1 LLPNR
6 LSILP
11 QRQVLF
17 IMNEAANGN
26 SGAQEQYIETLFP
39 SDPHLA
45 HVKETLRQLGIHDIS
60 VAAGYGRLLTF
71 LARTAG
77 AKAALEIGAL
87 GGYSGICI
95 AKGLPTDGK
104 LVSLELNPDYAQL
117 AHSNMKHA
125 GYGDMVEYRTGEALH
140 RLQELKAEGRRFDFF
155 FIDAD
160 KGNYPA
166 YLELA
171 VELANPGAL
180 IAGDNIFLRGK
191 TLSPASL
198 GHSATQVR
206 LFNERIAHDPRL
218 ESAILPAYDGLAL
231 ARVKG

>member
-1 LLPNR
+1 
-6 LSILP
+6 
-11 QRQVLF
+11 
-17 IMNEAANGN
+17 MKEAANEN
-26 SGAQEQYIETLFP
+26 SEAQERYIETLFP
-39 SDPHLA
+39 PDPHLA
-45 HVKETLRQLGIHDIS
+45 HVKETLRQAGIHDIS

-71 LARTAG
+71 LVRMAG
-77 AKAALEIGAL
+77 AGRALEIGAL

-95 AKGLPTDGK
+95 AKGLPADGR
-104 LVSLELNPDYAQL
+104 LVSLELNPDYASL
-117 AHSNMKHA
+117 AHSNMRRA
-125 GYGDMVEYRTGEALH
+125 GFGDMVEYRTGEALH
-140 RLQELKAEGRRFDFF
+140 RLKELQEEGCRFDFF

-191 TLSPASL
+191 TLSPSSL

-206 LFNERIAHDPRL
+206 LFNERIANDPRL
-218 ESAILPAYDGLAL
+218 ESVILPAYDGLAL
-231 ARVKG
+231 ARVRNEHRDGK